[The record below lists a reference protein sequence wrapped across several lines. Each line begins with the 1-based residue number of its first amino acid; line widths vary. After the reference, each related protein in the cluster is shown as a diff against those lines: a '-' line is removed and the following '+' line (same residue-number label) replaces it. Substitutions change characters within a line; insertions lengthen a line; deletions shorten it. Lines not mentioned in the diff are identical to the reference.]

1 MAMRIR
7 IFISG
12 RIIFK
17 LSRTWSS
24 CHFLYELLSIMVRN
38 GKKKLKEYKYFDAV
52 VDYRK
57 DTDKL

>member
-1 MAMRIR
+1 MAMIIR

-38 GKKKLKEYKYFDAV
+38 GKKIKGYKYFDAV